1 MNVVVTPRLGKIL
14 KERGMTQKELEAL
27 SGIPQVTISA
37 FDKRKQHSDAN
48 LFALKAALG
57 LASVDEL
64 FEVTIKDEEDD
75 VK

>member
-1 MNVVVTPRLGKIL
+1 MMNVKVTPRLGKLL
-14 KERGMTQKELEAL
+14 KGRGMTQKELEAL

-37 FDKRKQHSDAN
+37 FDKRKLHADAH

-64 FEVTIKDEEDD
+64 FEVAIHDEEES
-75 VK
+75 K